1 MKNKILGT
9 ILVVS
14 CILPATVL
22 ATDIE
27 IVEQEDEITI
37 VGGSVTLNFDSNG
50 GTECASMTLPVASTP
65 TTYELPIPMKA
76 GHIFKGW
83 FTEDGKQ
90 IIGENPF
97 NAFDIV
103 IADKKATV
111 KAKWEKQEV
120 LTVTSSITREE
131 IENSEE
137 YYDIVHRT
145 ENFADGSKIVINIK
159 TRKIEEY
166 IIEEMTTYIYYNQD
180 GSTTQEA
187 YATYNGYGEYQ
198 KATAKNDLTVNVVDV
213 NGKPVEGFEINF
225 KTTEE
230 DINLKTDKNGKIV
243 HLFKP
248 GTYES
253 KVVTVPSSYALN
265 QQVEKLGYGKMY
277 SISYIENYVLD
288 IVEIGEPPKQ
298 EEKNENVIIKEE
310 KIDKDKNK
318 NEKKDEPKKEEIKVS
333 TQGTSSN
340 TTNVVTNIQNT
351 NVKENSDPAH
361 TEIVPAPQTAD
372 NTSFLFLGLIPA
384 SFSLLYK
391 KKKH

>member
-1 MKNKILGT
+1 MKKKILGT
-9 ILVVS
+9 ILAVS

-37 VGGSVTLNFDSNG
+37 VGGSVTLNFNSNG
-50 GTECASMTLPVASTP
+50 GTECSSMTLPVASTP

-76 GHIFKGW
+76 GHTFKGW

-90 IIGENPF
+90 ITGENPF
-97 NAFDIV
+97 DAFDIV
-103 IADKKATV
+103 VADKTATV

-145 ENFADGSKIVINIK
+145 ENFADGSKIVINTK

-166 IIEEMTTYIYYNQD
+166 VIEEMTTYIYYNQD

-187 YATYNGYGEYQ
+187 YATYNGYSEYQ

-230 DINLKTDKNGKIV
+230 DINLKTDKDGKIV

-253 KVVTVPSSYALN
+253 KVVTIPSGYALN
-265 QQVEKLGYGKMY
+265 QQVEKLGYGKIY
-277 SISYIENYVLD
+277 SISYVENYVLD
-288 IVEIGEPPKQ
+288 IVKIGEPPKQ

-310 KIDKDKNK
+310 KIDKDKDENK
-318 NEKKDEPKKEEIKVS
+318 NDKKDEPKKEEIKVS
-333 TQGTSSN
+333 TSSN
-340 TTNVVTNIQNT
+340 TTNVVANIQNT
-351 NVKENSDPAH
+351 NIKENSDPVN

-372 NTSFLFLGLIPA
+372 NTSFLFLGLIPI
-384 SFSLLYK
+384 SLGILYK

>member
-97 NAFDIV
+97 DAFDIV